1 MTKWKKLSRNGYVL
15 YDSNSMTF
23 WKRQNYGDSEKIHGG
38 QGLRGE
44 KNKFLEQWNYPVW
57 YHNNDAG
64 DCVCVCVY
72 VCTLVLSRVWLF
84 NNIYCILPC
93 MIANSCLVAKSC
105 PTLCDSMDVAHQTPV
120 HGISQTRILEWVA
133 ISSSSG
139 YSWPRDWTHVSCIGR
154 RILYHWAS
162 REAHECQ

>member
-64 DCVCVCVY
+64 DCVCVCV
-72 VCTLVLSRVWLF
+72 
-84 NNIYCILPC
+84 C
-93 MIANSCLVAKSC
+93 MFAHSCSVVS
-105 PTLCDSMDVAHQTPV
+105 DSLQP
-120 HGISQTRILEWVA
+120 HG
-133 ISSSSG
+133 
-139 YSWPRDWTHVSCIGR
+139 P
-154 RILYHWAS
+154 
-162 REAHECQ
+162 